1 MSDTSLQE
9 RVARLEAI
17 EEIKQLKYVYMD
29 HCDNGY
35 RPKELGA
42 QFVEDAVW
50 DGGEFGR
57 HVGRAAIEEFFAGIS
72 SDIVFAAHL
81 ALNPI
86 IEVDGDRATARWRLI
101 MPATMM
107 IDGAKQSRWILG
119 DYRDQCV
126 RRDGRWMF
134 QDVDFFVNFN
144 APALEGWT
152 DLAAIRP

>member
-9 RVARLEAI
+9 RVDRLEAI
-17 EEIKQLKYVYMD
+17 EAIKQLKYVYMD

-35 RPKELGA
+35 RPNEIGRL
-42 QFVEDAVW
+42 FVEDAVW
-50 DGGEFGR
+50 DGGDFGR
-57 HVGRAAIEEFFAGIS
+57 YEGRAAIEAFFAHIS

-86 IEVDGDRATARWRLI
+86 IEVSGERATARWRLI

-119 DYRDQCV
+119 DYRDVCV
-126 RRDGRWMF
+126 RRDGRWLF
-134 QDVDFFVNFN
+134 KDVNFFVNFN
-144 APALEGWT
+144 APIADGWA